1 MTTASTKSAFPAGLN
16 NAYSFALFNALSFQV
31 VLSSPMVLYAKTLHA
46 NATVLG
52 LLTGM
57 MPLLVIFQIP
67 AAAYIEAVGY
77 KRFVF
82 AGWGTRVSLIFVM
95 ALVPLTG
102 NFLNVGSQ
110 LALIL
115 ALLFGFDLSRGISS
129 CAWLPWISSL
139 VPAEVRGRYLAREAA
154 CVSLGS
160 SLSFWLAALCLGARP
175 APWQFALLFAFS
187 AAMGAVSLVFLKR
200 IPDRPPDPDPS
211 DPTKPGAL
219 TDAVG
224 SRRDEPTTADPSGRT
239 VATLHPETLTA
250 ATARAPVSG
259 SKEPVPWGAMLRYAP
274 FQKLLCMIVAW
285 SVAYGGITA
294 FTVVYLKS
302 AAGMAENQILC
313 ATAISYL
320 GGLASLW
327 FLGTRLDGLGSKP
340 VLTFSF
346 AVWIVILIGW
356 AGLAGGSF
364 SPRFALV
371 TGLQLLMGLFGAMV
385 TTSNTRLA
393 MVLIPVMGR
402 THFFAL
408 YSVIGSVTLGI
419 SPIGWGLLLDA
430 LGDFHVAAFGLEWN
444 RFTIFFTS
452 VAVAMAVATILA
464 RRLEEP
470 QAAGLDHLLREILI
484 QSPQRVL
491 VRLWPRG

>member
-1 MTTASTKSAFPAGLN
+1 MGTRRRNLRVIDNFFCQALCHVTMASAKDAFPPGLN
-16 NAYSFALFNALSFQV
+16 NAYSFALFNALSFQI

-46 NATVLG
+46 SATVLG
-52 LLTGM
+52 VITGM

-67 AAAYIEAVGY
+67 AAAYIERVGY

-95 ALVPLTG
+95 ALVPLTSR
-102 NFLNVGSQ
+102 FLNLGSQ

-115 ALLFGFDLSRGISS
+115 TLLFGFNLSRGISS

-139 VPAEVRGRYLAREAA
+139 VPAEIRGRYLSREAA

-160 SLSFWLAALCLGARP
+160 SLSFWLAALCLGAKP
-175 APWQFALLFAFS
+175 APWQFGLLFGFS
-187 AAMGAVSLVFLKR
+187 GIMGAVSLIFLKR
-200 IPDRPPDPDPS
+200 IPEHISGP
-211 DPTKPGAL
+211 A
-219 TDAVG
+219 
-224 SRRDEPTTADPSGRT
+224 TTAENPEPATPVMPS
-239 VATLHPETLTA
+239 P
-250 ATARAPVSG
+250 SK
-259 SKEPVPWGAMLRYAP
+259 SKEPVPWGAMLRYGP
-274 FQKLLCMIVAW
+274 VQKLLWMIVAW

-302 AAGMAENQILC
+302 AAGMAENVILC

-327 FLGTRLDGLGSKP
+327 FLGHRLDGLGSKP

-346 AVWIVILIGW
+346 AVWIIILLGW
-356 AGLAGGSF
+356 AGVAGGAF
-364 SPRFALV
+364 APGFALV
-371 TGLQLLMGLFGAMV
+371 TAFQLLMGLFGAMV

-393 MVLIPVMGR
+393 MVLIPIMGR

-408 YSVIGSVTLGI
+408 YSVIGSVTLGL
-419 SPIGWGLLLDA
+419 SPIGWGLLLDT
-430 LGDFHVAAFGLEWN
+430 LGDFRATALGLEWN
-444 RFTIFFTS
+444 RFTIFFTAA
-452 VAVAMAVATILA
+452 AVAMAAATVLA

-470 QAAGLDHLLREILI
+470 KAAGLDHLLRELLI